1 MIFRRE
7 LCFKGAVLIALG
19 LGTCNNIFADEKDTL
34 TINKLNS
41 VVVTANKTRINRNNV
56 PLSLSVIE
64 RAEIDASSES
74 SLMPVLSQ
82 HIPGLFVTQKGIT
95 GFGFSE
101 GAAGVVNIRGVGQSN
116 KVLMMLDGQP
126 QWAGIFGHSLPDTYV
141 ASDVER
147 VEVIRGPGSLLYGSN
162 AMGGVINI
170 ITRDQLTD
178 GRVTRGRI
186 MAGSFGTEKYMINNG
201 YKRGKLSSFV
211 SFNHDR
217 TDGHRENSKFSIT
230 NGFARIGYKFDDRYK
245 ISADLSIAKIY
256 NHNPGKEN
264 DPIIANNMN
273 ILRGSTSLSLE
284 NNYNKSSGAFKFFYN
299 WGDHL
304 IDDGYR
310 LGAPRPNYFFNSKDH
325 NIGAMLFQ
333 TFGLFKGNTFT
344 VGADYKNWG
353 GVAWNSYFQA
363 LESSLPATPDLILVD
378 KSVNE
383 LAGYLIAQQEIAEK
397 LTINGGIRYENN
409 SVFGG
414 VWVPQIGATLRA
426 FKDNVIKVSVSK
438 GFRSPN
444 IREMYM
450 YPPQNPNLKPE
461 NSVNYE
467 ISFEQTL
474 LGGDLTGVL
483 TGFYIDGKDMIQV
496 VIANGRPLNVNTGAF
511 INKGFEVEASY
522 RPFAQMRFDLNY
534 SYLHTNKPL
543 IAAPENKLFVNGSYS
558 PGRLSFNLNMMYVG
572 SLYLNTTSSLKESY
586 TLLNGK
592 ISYRFWSEDRGLNL
606 FVKGENL
613 TGVKYYINEG
623 FPMPGTVAMVGVDFS
638 F

>member
-1 MIFRRE
+1 MR
-7 LCFKGAVLIALG
+7 GALLIALG
-19 LGTCNNIFADEKDTL
+19 LGSCNMIFAEEKDTL

-41 VVVTANKTRINRNNV
+41 VVVTANKTRVNRNNV

-74 SLMPVLSQ
+74 ALMPVLSQ

-178 GRVTRGRI
+178 GRTTRGRI
-186 MAGSFGTEKYMINNG
+186 MAGSFGTEKFMINNG
-201 YKRGKLSSFV
+201 YKKGGFSSFV

-217 TDGHRENSKFSIT
+217 TDGHRENSKFNIT
-230 NGFARIGYKFDDRYK
+230 NGFAKIGYKFDDRYK

-256 NHNPGKEN
+256 NHNPGKES
-264 DPIIANNMN
+264 DPIIDNNMN
-273 ILRGSTSLSLE
+273 ILRGSSSLSLE

-299 WGDHL
+299 WGDHK
-304 IDDGYR
+304 IGDGYR
-310 LGAPRPNYFFNSKDH
+310 LGAPRPNYFFNSEDH

-344 VGADYKNWG
+344 VGVDYKNWG
-353 GVAWNSYFQA
+353 GLAWNSYFQA
-363 LESSLPATPDLILVD
+363 PESSLPATPDLILVD
-378 KSVNE
+378 KTVNE
-383 LAGYLIAQQEIAEK
+383 LAGYLIAQQEIAGK

-426 FKDNVIKVSVSK
+426 YKDNVIKVSVSK

-450 YPPQNPNLKPE
+450 FPPQNPNLKPE

-474 LGGDLTGVL
+474 LGGDLIGVL

-496 VIANGRPLNVNTGAF
+496 VIVNGRPLNVNTGAF

-522 RPFAQMRFDLNY
+522 RPFTQMRFDVNY
-534 SYLHTNKPL
+534 SYLHTSKPL
-543 IAAPENKLFVNGSYS
+543 IAAPENKLFINGSYS
-558 PGRLSFNLNMMYVG
+558 PGRLNLNLNMMYVG